1 MRLKVIIPNAGMDRA
16 TLSQREVMLS
26 AVARPDTRISV
37 DGIDRGPVSIESA
50 YDELL
55 AAPEIVQRVV
65 GAEQEGYDAAVV
77 YCLSDPAVSACREL
91 VDIPVVGPGQ
101 ASMLL
106 ACALGYRFSVL
117 TVLGETVPQVEEQV
131 RRTGVD
137 PSRLASVR
145 SVDIPVVDVREDI
158 PATVRRLSEVGARCL
173 EEDGAHVL
181 VLGCLGFAGMAPPVS
196 ANLGVPVVDPAFAA
210 VNLAELLHAQ
220 GLTQSRRAYPAPPE
234 KLRR

>member
-1 MRLKVIIPNAGMDRA
+1 MKLKVIIPNSGMDAETLRA
-16 TLSQREVMLS
+16 RERMLS
-26 AVARPDTRISV
+26 AVARPDTAISV
-37 DGIDRGPVSIESA
+37 ACIDRGPVSIESA

-55 AAPEIVQRVV
+55 AAPEIVRVMA
-65 GAEQEGYDAAVV
+65 GAEAEGYDAAVV
-77 YCLSDPAVSACREL
+77 YCLSDPAVAACREL
-91 VDIPVVGPGQ
+91 FTMPVIGPGQ

-106 ACALGYRFSVL
+106 AAALGYRFAVL
-117 TVLGETVPQVEEQV
+117 TVLAETVVQVEEQV

-137 PSRLASVR
+137 PTRLASVR
-145 SVDIPVVDVREDI
+145 SVDIPVVDVRNDI
-158 PATVRRLSEVGARCL
+158 PATVRRLAEVGRRCL

-181 VLGCLGFAGMAPPVS
+181 VLGCLGFAGMAREVS
-196 ANLGVPVVDPAFAA
+196 AQVGVPVIDPAFAA